1 MSGEGE
7 PVLAAA
13 ETAKETRRLW
23 LLAGLALAVVLALH
37 FSPLKAWLD
46 DIRALKAQVGT
57 YGWKA
62 HGFFVV
68 CSIIAIAIGIP
79 RLALCGLA
87 GVLFGFIEGMSVAMV
102 SGVMGS
108 YGAFLLARWGGRGW
122 AERRLAGA
130 SERLRTILARPG
142 IASIF
147 IARQLPVPGIVPNV
161 LLGILP
167 TRHGTFLLGTFLG
180 YLPSNAIVALAGS
193 SLGKDSLE
201 KAIAQVSLS
210 MAGLGAFSLLLVWLR
225 QRFRPGA

>member
-1 MSGEGE
+1 MTPGDDD
-7 PVLAAA
+7 LAA
-13 ETAKETRRLW
+13 TSGETRRLL
-23 LLAGLALAVVLALH
+23 LLAVIALGVVLALH
-37 FSPLKAWLD
+37 FSPLKAWMSDLQ
-46 DIRALKAQVGT
+46 ALKLQIAT

-62 HGFFVV
+62 HVLV
-68 CSIIAIAIGIP
+68 ALASVLAIAIGVP

-87 GVLFGFIEGMSVAMV
+87 GVLFGFVEGMAVGMA
-102 SGVMGS
+102 SGVLGS
-108 YGAFLLARWGGRGW
+108 YGAFLLARWGGRAW

-130 SERLRTILARPG
+130 NDRLRQILAQPD

-167 TRHGTFLLGTFLG
+167 TRHSTFLIGSFLG

-193 SLGKDSLE
+193 SLGKDSLD

-210 MAGLGAFSLLLVWLR
+210 MAGLGVFSLLLVWLR
-225 QRFRPGA
+225 QRYWTRP